1 MSKKTYTVIADT
13 GYDGHA
19 KGDVFEAELD
29 EDAEE
34 RAVERGSIK
43 VGKHTTIKKEGKTG
57 G

>member
-19 KGDVFEAELD
+19 KGDVFEADLTADQER
-29 EDAEE
+29 

-43 VGKHTTIKKEGKTG
+43 VGKHTTIKKEEKADG
-57 G
+57 